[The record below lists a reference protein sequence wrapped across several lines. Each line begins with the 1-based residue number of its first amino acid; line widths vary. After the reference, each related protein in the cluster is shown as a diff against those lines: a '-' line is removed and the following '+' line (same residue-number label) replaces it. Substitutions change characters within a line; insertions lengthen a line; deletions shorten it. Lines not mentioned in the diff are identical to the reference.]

1 MNMVKRT
8 WAEIS
13 LNAIEHNYNVIRNKV
28 ADDTK
33 VCCVI
38 KADGYG
44 HGAVELSQVYE
55 KLGADFFAVSN
66 IDEGIEIRK
75 SGSKLPIVI
84 LGYTPVSEAE
94 NLAEY
99 DISQAVFSLEYAKEL
114 SEKCVEEDCICK
126 MHIKVDSGMSRIG
139 FMCQEFP
146 RDVYCIVEICEAC
159 CLPNLEVEGLFTHF
173 CVSDEDAE
181 GREFT
186 NKQYEN
192 FIHVRDSLKKRGV
205 DISVVH
211 CSNSGAI
218 EDYPETCC
226 DMVRAGIIL
235 YGLAPS
241 SKLADRLDLV
251 PAMTLKT
258 VVAFVKEV
266 QKGATISYGRTF
278 TADRK
283 MKIATVPIGYADGFI
298 RQNAKDGYMMVNGK
312 KAKIVGRICMD
323 QTMLDVTDIEDVKTG
338 DEVVVFGTGE
348 NGEPTADSLAENTGT
363 INYETVC
370 LVGKRVPRIYIK
382 DGKIENVMYKL

>member
-44 HGAVELSQVYE
+44 HGAVELSQIYE

-146 RDVYCIVEICEAC
+146 RDEYSIEEICEAC

-370 LVGKRVPRIYIK
+370 LVGKRVPRIYI
-382 DGKIENVMYKL
+382 

>member
-146 RDVYCIVEICEAC
+146 RDEYSIEEICEAC

-186 NKQYEN
+186 TKQYEN
-192 FIHVRDSLKKRGV
+192 FIHVGES
-205 DISVVH
+205 
-211 CSNSGAI
+211 
-218 EDYPETCC
+218 
-226 DMVRAGIIL
+226 II
-235 YGLAPS
+235 
-241 SKLADRLDLV
+241 
-251 PAMTLKT
+251 
-258 VVAFVKEV
+258 
-266 QKGATISYGRTF
+266 
-278 TADRK
+278 
-283 MKIATVPIGYADGFI
+283 
-298 RQNAKDGYMMVNGK
+298 
-312 KAKIVGRICMD
+312 
-323 QTMLDVTDIEDVKTG
+323 
-338 DEVVVFGTGE
+338 
-348 NGEPTADSLAENTGT
+348 
-363 INYETVC
+363 
-370 LVGKRVPRIYIK
+370 
-382 DGKIENVMYKL
+382 

>member
-44 HGAVELSQVYE
+44 HGAVELSQIYE

-146 RDVYCIVEICEAC
+146 RDEYSIEEICEAC

-205 DISVVH
+205 DISIVH

>member
-146 RDVYCIVEICEAC
+146 RDEYSIEEICEAC

-298 RQNAKDGYMMVNGK
+298 RQNAKNGYMMVNGK

>member
-44 HGAVELSQVYE
+44 HGAVELSQIYE

-146 RDVYCIVEICEAC
+146 RDEYSIEEICEAC

-370 LVGKRVPRIYIK
+370 LVGKRVPR
-382 DGKIENVMYKL
+382 

>member
-44 HGAVELSQVYE
+44 HGAVELSQIYE

-114 SEKCVEEDCICK
+114 SEKCVEKDCICK

-146 RDVYCIVEICEAC
+146 RMNI
-159 CLPNLEVEGLFTHF
+159 L
-173 CVSDEDAE
+173 
-181 GREFT
+181 
-186 NKQYEN
+186 
-192 FIHVRDSLKKRGV
+192 LKKF
-205 DISVVH
+205 
-211 CSNSGAI
+211 
-218 EDYPETCC
+218 
-226 DMVRAGIIL
+226 VRL
-235 YGLAPS
+235 
-241 SKLADRLDLV
+241 
-251 PAMTLKT
+251 
-258 VVAFVKEV
+258 VAF
-266 QKGATISYGRTF
+266 
-278 TADRK
+278 
-283 MKIATVPIGYADGFI
+283 
-298 RQNAKDGYMMVNGK
+298 
-312 KAKIVGRICMD
+312 RI
-323 QTMLDVTDIEDVKTG
+323 LRLRGLLLI
-338 DEVVVFGTGE
+338 F
-348 NGEPTADSLAENTGT
+348 
-363 INYETVC
+363 VC
-370 LVGKRVPRIYIK
+370 LMKMSRAESSQTSSMKTLFMCVTALKSEALISALFIAQTAVQL
-382 DGKIENVMYKL
+382 KITPKPVAIW

>member
-146 RDVYCIVEICEAC
+146 RDEYSIEEICEAC

-173 CVSDEDAE
+173 
-181 GREFT
+181 
-186 NKQYEN
+186 
-192 FIHVRDSLKKRGV
+192 
-205 DISVVH
+205 
-211 CSNSGAI
+211 
-218 EDYPETCC
+218 
-226 DMVRAGIIL
+226 
-235 YGLAPS
+235 
-241 SKLADRLDLV
+241 
-251 PAMTLKT
+251 
-258 VVAFVKEV
+258 
-266 QKGATISYGRTF
+266 
-278 TADRK
+278 
-283 MKIATVPIGYADGFI
+283 
-298 RQNAKDGYMMVNGK
+298 
-312 KAKIVGRICMD
+312 
-323 QTMLDVTDIEDVKTG
+323 
-338 DEVVVFGTGE
+338 
-348 NGEPTADSLAENTGT
+348 
-363 INYETVC
+363 VC
-370 LVGKRVPRIYIK
+370 LMKMPRAESSQTSSMKTLFMCVTALKSEALISALFIAQTAVQL
-382 DGKIENVMYKL
+382 KITPKPVAIW

>member
-84 LGYTPVSEAE
+84 LGYTPVSEAK
-94 NLAEY
+94 NLAAY
-99 DISQAVFSLEYAKEL
+99 NISQAVFSLEYAKEL

-146 RDVYCIVEICEAC
+146 RDEYSIEEICEAC

-205 DISVVH
+205 DISAVH

-298 RQNAKDGYMMVNGK
+298 RQNARDGYMMVNGK